1 MEKNFDYDL
10 IVLGAGPAGYVG
22 AIRASQLGLKVLVLE
37 KEKLGG
43 VCLNVGCIPSK
54 ALIHLAE
61 NFYSLKEWEKMGL
74 SIGYENFD
82 YGKVY
87 AKSRQAADRL
97 AKGVEFLLKKNKV
110 EVVSEEG
117 KIVNPNT
124 IETSAGK
131 KFTAK
136 NILIAT
142 GSKPKT
148 LPGFSFD
155 EKDILSS
162 TGALLLQK
170 LPKSLLILGAGA
182 IGIEFAHIMNAFGV
196 DVHIVEAL
204 DQILPLEDE
213 EVVEVLGKLFKRRKI
228 KISTGT
234 KALSC
239 ERKDGILEVTLEKKD
254 GTRSAVQA
262 EKVLVA
268 IGRTPNTENIGL
280 ENIGISCDRGFIQVG
295 DYYQTKVPG
304 VYAAGDIV
312 PMPLLAHVASKEA
325 EIAVEHIAG
334 KTPEKKI
341 SWQSIPSAV
350 YCEPQIGSF
359 GYTEKRAKAEG
370 IPYSKATFPYRGVG
384 KAVATENSE
393 GLVKVLFDPKT
404 KEILGAHIV
413 GAEATELLHEILLAK
428 TSELL
433 PMDIAQMI
441 HAHPTLSEGVME
453 AMRSVEGWAIHA

>member
-1 MEKNFDYDL
+1 MDYDL

-22 AIRASQLGLKVLVLE
+22 AIRASQLGLKTLVLE

-54 ALIHLAE
+54 SLIHLAE
-61 NFYSLKEWEKMGL
+61 NFYSLKEWEKMGVQ
-74 SIGYENFD
+74 IHYQGFD
-82 YGKVY
+82 YSKVH

-110 EVVSEEG
+110 EVVFEEG
-117 KIVNPNT
+117 KITDPNT
-124 IETSAGK
+124 ITTASGK
-131 KFTAK
+131 KLTAK

-142 GSKPKT
+142 GSRPKS
-148 LPGFSFD
+148 LPGFAFD
-155 EKDILSS
+155 ENDILSS
-162 TGALLLQK
+162 TGILMMPK
-170 LPKSLLILGAGA
+170 LPKSILILGAGA
-182 IGIEFAHIMNAFGV
+182 IGVEFAHIMNAFGV
-196 DVHIVEAL
+196 DVHLVEAL
-204 DQILPLEDE
+204 DQILPIEDE
-213 EVVEVLGKLFKRRKI
+213 ESAEILAKLFKRRKI

-239 ERKDGILEVTLEKKD
+239 EKKENLFDITLEKKD
-254 GTRSAVQA
+254 GTRSVVQA
-262 EKVLVA
+262 EKILVA

-280 ENIGISCDRGFIQVG
+280 ENVGIACDRGFIKVG
-295 DYYQTKVPG
+295 DYYQTQVPG
-304 VYAAGDIV
+304 IYAAGDII

-325 EIAVEHIAG
+325 EIAVEHIAR
-334 KTPEKKI
+334 KNPEKAI
-341 SWQSIPSAV
+341 PWQNIPSAV

-359 GYTEKRAKAEG
+359 GYTEKKAKNEG
-370 IPYSKATFPYRGVG
+370 IPYSKAVFPYRGVG
-384 KAVATENSE
+384 KAVATENSD
-393 GLVKVLFDPKT
+393 GQVKILFDPKT

-428 TSELL
+428 TAELL
-433 PMDIAQMI
+433 PLDIASMI